1 MPYFDIAD
9 QVGVIDGRA
18 VDGHFV
24 GPGGQ
29 QPSGVFDRCDAAAD
43 RERDVDVRGDA
54 RHQFGKSPAPFHR
67 RADVEVN
74 QFVGSLFGIPASQFD
89 RVADAAQFE
98 EIDSL
103 DRLPV
108 LDIQAGDDSLR

>member
-1 MPYFDIAD
+1 MINL
-9 QVGVIDGRA
+9 
-18 VDGHFV
+18 
-24 GPGGQ
+24 
-29 QPSGVFDRCDAAAD
+29 
-43 RERDVDVRGDA
+43 
-54 RHQFGKSPAPFHR
+54 
-67 RADVEVN
+67 N